1 MNISKYIQGKI
12 SQMPEGTTFRYQELD
27 IPVENYNA
35 AAKALERYIRQELI
49 KRVSTG
55 VFYKPVKSVFGTLKP
70 KEEELIK
77 PYLFKNGKRIAY
89 ITGNSLYN
97 RLGLTTQVS
106 KNVKVAS
113 RDIRI
118 ITKIGSIQVKAV
130 KSYVDVTDKNC
141 TFLEFLDI
149 IKDIKQ
155 IPDSN
160 ISNTLRYLMNRI
172 NAFSNEEVQ
181 DIIEI
186 GLKYPPRVRALL
198 GALLEKTRIKGDVE
212 KLKES
217 LNPLT
222 EYELGAKTELGET
235 AKKWNLQ

>member
-12 SQMPEGTTFRYQELD
+12 NQMPEGTTFRYQELD
-27 IPVENYNA
+27 VPAENYNA

-55 VFYKPVKSVFGTLKP
+55 VFYKPVKSVFGELKP

-106 KNVKVAS
+106 KNIKVAS
-113 RDIRI
+113 REARI

-130 KSYVDVTDKNC
+130 KSYVDVTDKNYNY
-141 TFLEFLDI
+141 LEFLDVM
-149 IKDIKQ
+149 KDIKQ
-155 IPDSN
+155 IPDSD
-160 ISNTLRYLMNRI
+160 ISNTLKYLKNRLKS
-172 NAFSNEEVQ
+172 FTSNEIK
-181 DIIEI
+181 DIVEI

-198 GALLEKTRIKGDVE
+198 GALLETTGTLPHSQR
-212 KLKES
+212 LSES

-222 EYELGAKTELGET
+222 EYELGIKNGLGET
-235 AKKWNLQ
+235 SKKWNLL